1 MVSFLADGSAARR
14 PTRRERERADL
25 RETIIEA
32 ALRIARA
39 KGGWDDVTMREIARV
54 IDYTAAALY
63 HHFDNK
69 DALLEA
75 IRRRGYGMLAERF
88 LSIGELEPRPRL
100 FTIARYHVDFAFEQ
114 PELFMVMFGLRGAL
128 LENSQPVPEQQLVGS
143 LLDDTFRSLI
153 GNKQLNAPFDDEV
166 DVLWAS
172 LHGIVSV
179 ALFGPLDGGIERA
192 RRLCDIAV
200 GHLTKGLA

>member
-1 MVSFLADGSAARR
+1 MASVSAESRAA
-14 PTRRERERADL
+14 PWLTRRARERADF

-39 KGGWDDVTMREIARV
+39 KGGWTDVTMREIARV

-69 DALLEA
+69 DALLVA
-75 IRRRGYGMLAERF
+75 IRRRGYGALAARFGSVEERR
-88 LSIGELEPRPRL
+88 PRPRL
-100 FTIARYHVDFAFEQ
+100 FAIARHYVDFAFEQ
-114 PELFMVMFGLRGAL
+114 PELFMVMFGLGGAL
-128 LENSQPVPEQQLVGS
+128 LENNQPVPEQQLVGS
-143 LLDDTFRSLI
+143 ILDETFRTLI
-153 GNKQLNAPFDDEV
+153 GDQTLAAAFDDEV

-179 ALFGPLDGGIERA
+179 ALFGPLEGGITRA
-192 RRLCDIAV
+192 RRLCDIAI
-200 GHLTKGLA
+200 GHFIREFE